1 MGRSHTTKAG
11 FQIDADT
18 LFGCCIT
25 SFDWSSKHQ
34 FETPL
39 KPKASRYGSRQNL
52 SRLGFIIIII

>member
-11 FQIDADT
+11 FQIDANT
-18 LFGCCIT
+18 LIGCCVP

-39 KPKASRYGSRQNL
+39 KSKTGRYGSRQNL